1 MTMHSFV
8 PDRTGRERTPALW
21 RGIPFNELLSN
32 PRLGFAAHWDFCGFD
47 NDLWTVTNATSG
59 TLAAIS
65 GHGGV
70 VRVSA
75 GAATDAQGV
84 RSAQPGG
91 AASQFITPAAG
102 RIIVVEALLK
112 DTPQTST
119 LNSRWFG
126 LATQTTGLGTAGDPD
141 GTDRI
146 GFIAENDANIKF
158 NYKDAS
164 ATEYE
169 VDTTYDVTSGNWT
182 KWGFRINGLSSVE
195 WTVNGVAP
203 TIVAA
208 TTTYAIPD
216 AIMNIT
222 LANVANGGT
231 GTPTTDFDWI
241 DFAVYDEQT
250 SVVTV

>member
-1 MTMHSFV
+1 MAAFRLTNCSRI
-8 PDRTGRERTPALW
+8 PDWA
-21 RGIPFNELLSN
+21 
-32 PRLGFAAHWDFCGFD
+32 FAAHWDFCGFD

-126 LATQTTGLGTAGDPD
+126 LATQTTGL
-141 GTDRI
+141 R
-146 GFIAENDANIKF
+146 
-158 NYKDAS
+158 
-164 ATEYE
+164 
-169 VDTTYDVTSGNWT
+169 
-182 KWGFRINGLSSVE
+182 NGWRSRRHRPHRLHC
-195 WTVNGVAP
+195 
-203 TIVAA
+203 
-208 TTTYAIPD
+208 
-216 AIMNIT
+216 
-222 LANVANGGT
+222 
-231 GTPTTDFDWI
+231 
-241 DFAVYDEQT
+241 
-250 SVVTV
+250 